1 MGTSRKWAMLVMP
14 ALLCAALSAAG
25 FPQAGKPVRLVVPFP
40 AGSPAFDGTA
50 RILADRLR
58 ASLGVPVIVENRPGA
73 GAMLGNQVVASA
85 APDGHTLLYG
95 VGTSLTMLPHQLAK
109 RPYDELRDFTPIT
122 MVATS
127 PLFLMAHPSVPA
139 ANLRELVAYAKAN
152 PGKLNFA
159 SWQFGGINH
168 VVVEQLKVE
177 TGIEMLHVPYK
188 VPDDA
193 LKDLIEGRVHLM
205 MGASQVHTGFVQRG
219 KLRALAAA
227 SKGRMRSMPD
237 LPTFAEQ
244 GFSGYD
250 HLGSIAVWGPGGLP
264 ADIVWRLN
272 EEFGRILREPE
283 VVAHITRIVPTFDVS
298 PSTPGELAAFL
309 RAQHELMG
317 PLIRRLGIRIE

>member
-1 MGTSRKWAMLVMP
+1 MGTSRKLAMFVMP
-14 ALLCAALSAAG
+14 ALLCAALSAVA
-25 FPQAGKPVRLVVPFP
+25 FPQAGKPIRLVVPFP

-50 RILADRLR
+50 RILAERLR
-58 ASLGVPVIVENRPGA
+58 VSLGVPVIVENRPGA
-73 GAMLGNQVVASA
+73 GTVLGNQVVATA

-109 RPYDELRDFTPIT
+109 RPYNELRDFTPVT

-139 ANLRELVAYAKAN
+139 ANLRELVDFAKAN
-152 PGKLNFA
+152 PGKLSFA

-168 VVVEQLKVE
+168 VVLEQLKADAAIDMV
-177 TGIEMLHVPYK
+177 HVPYK
-188 VPDDA
+188 GPDDA
-193 LKDLIEGRVHLM
+193 LKDLLEGRIHLM
-205 MGASQVHTGFVQRG
+205 MGASQLHVGFMQQG

-227 SKGRMRSMPD
+227 SKGRMRSLPD

-250 HLGSIAVWGPGGLP
+250 HLGSIGVWGPGRLP
-264 ADIVWRLN
+264 AATVRRLN

-283 VVAHITRIVPTFDVS
+283 VVAHFIRIVPTFEVS
-298 PSTPGELAAFL
+298 PSTPEELAAFL
-309 RAQHELMG
+309 RAQHEFMG